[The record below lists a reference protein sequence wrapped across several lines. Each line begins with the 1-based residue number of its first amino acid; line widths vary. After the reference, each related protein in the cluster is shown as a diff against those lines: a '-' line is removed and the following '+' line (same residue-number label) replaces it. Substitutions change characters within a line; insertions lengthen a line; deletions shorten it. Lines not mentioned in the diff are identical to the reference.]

1 MSAPC
6 LLIAAGGTG
15 GHIFPGLAVA
25 EVLRAR
31 GWRIEWL
38 GSRGGLEEQLVPAR
52 HIPLHLL
59 AISGVRGKGLV
70 ALLLAPLR
78 IVAALIAA
86 RRVLNTAGATVV
98 LGMGGFAS
106 GPGGLMARLS
116 GRPLVI
122 HEQNAVAGM
131 TNRLLAKVA
140 TVVMQAFPNAFGDVD
155 LRTVGNPVRAD
166 LLKLPSAAERFAD
179 RSGALRILVVGG
191 SRGAAALNEQVPAAV
206 ALLSVSVSVSV
217 WHQTGRG
224 QQLTTCERYGAGAD
238 IKVEEFIDDM
248 AAAYSWADV
257 VICRAGALTVSEIA
271 AVGVPAI
278 FVPYPHAVD
287 DHQTANARYLSER
300 GAAWLLPQPELTPD
314 SLALRLQQLAGQRAV
329 LGQMATAAQAAA
341 ITDAAEQVAA
351 VCEQLVTKRK
361 FRDGGHRSV
370 AEQNGAN
377 RSNGNG

>member
-1 MSAPC
+1 MTAPC

-25 EVLRAR
+25 EVLRGR

-38 GSRGGLEEQLVPAR
+38 GSHGGLEEQLVPAR
-52 HIPLHLL
+52 NIPLHLL
-59 AISGVRGKGLV
+59 AISGLRGKGIAALV
-70 ALLLAPLR
+70 TAPLR
-78 IVAALIAA
+78 LLSALLAA
-86 RRVLNTAGATVV
+86 RKVLQQTNADVV

-106 GPGGLMARLS
+106 GPGGLMARLT
-116 GRPLVI
+116 GRALVI

-131 TNRLLAKVA
+131 TNKWLARVA
-140 TVVMQAFPNAFGDVD
+140 TVVLAAFPQAFATRSV
-155 LRTVGNPVRAD
+155 RAVGNPVRKE
-166 LLKLPSAAERFAD
+166 LLQLAEPVARFAE
-179 RSGALRILVVGG
+179 RSGALRVLVIGG
-191 SRGAAALNEQVPAAV
+191 SRGAAVLNETVPSALAQTTAAME
-206 ALLSVSVSVSV
+206 V

-224 QQLTTCERYGAGAD
+224 QHSVTAQRYGSRAD
-238 IKVEEFIDDM
+238 VKVSEFIDDM

-300 GAAWLLPQPELTPD
+300 NAAWLLPQNELTEAT
-314 SLALRLQQLAGQRAV
+314 LATRLQTLAADRALLQR
-329 LGQMATAAQAAA
+329 TAQAARAAA

-351 VCEQLVTKRK
+351 VCEQLLKMK
-361 FRDGGHRSV
+361 QDDDRS
-370 AEQNGAN
+370 NN
-377 RSNGNG
+377 DHSSNNFSTRSNGNG

>member
-1 MSAPC
+1 MTAPC

-25 EVLRAR
+25 EVLRGR

-38 GSRGGLEEQLVPAR
+38 GSHGGLEEQLVPAR
-52 HIPLHLL
+52 NIPLHLL
-59 AISGVRGKGLV
+59 AISGLRGKGIAALV
-70 ALLLAPLR
+70 AAPLR
-78 IVAALIAA
+78 LLSALLAA
-86 RRVLNTAGATVV
+86 RKVLQQTNANVV

-116 GRPLVI
+116 GRALVI

-131 TNRLLAKVA
+131 TNKLLARVA
-140 TVVMQAFPNAFGDVD
+140 HAVLAAFPNAFAGRAVPA
-155 LRTVGNPVRAD
+155 VGNPVRKE
-166 LLKLPSAAERFAD
+166 LLQIAAPAVRFAER
-179 RSGALRILVVGG
+179 RGALRVLVVGG
-191 SRGAAALNEQVPAAV
+191 SRGAAALNETVPAAIANMNADV
-206 ALLSVSVSVSV
+206 AV

-224 QQLTTCERYGAGAD
+224 HQGATAARYGSRND
-238 IKVEEFIDDM
+238 VKVSEFIDDM

-300 GAAWLLPQPELTPD
+300 HAAWLLPQTELNAAT
-314 SLALRLQQLAGQRAV
+314 LASRLQVLASDRA
-329 LGQMATAAQAAA
+329 LLQQMAQAARAAA

-351 VCEQLVTKRK
+351 VCEQLMNSQIK
-361 FRDGGHRSV
+361 
-370 AEQNGAN
+370 

>member
-25 EVLRAR
+25 DVLRAR

-38 GSRGGLEEQLVPAR
+38 GSSGGLEEQLVPAR
-52 HIPLHLL
+52 NIPLHLL
-59 AISGVRGKGLV
+59 AISGVRGKGAA
-70 ALLLAPLR
+70 ALLLAPFR

-122 HEQNAVAGM
+122 HEQNAIAGF

-140 TVVMQAFPNAFGDVD
+140 TVVMQAFPNAFGVAS
-155 LRTVGNPVRAD
+155 LPAVGNPVRAD
-166 LLKLPSAAERFAD
+166 LLKLPAASARFAD
-179 RSGALRILVVGG
+179 RSGALRVLVVGG
-191 SRGAAALNEQVPAAV
+191 SRGAAALNEQVPAAIGQL
-206 ALLSVSVSVSV
+206 ADAVSV
-217 WHQTGRG
+217 WHQTGRN
-224 QQLTTCERYGAGAD
+224 QQQATRARYGARAD
-238 IKVEEFIDDM
+238 IKVDEFIDDM

-300 GAAWLLPQPELTPD
+300 GAAWLLPQAELTPA
-314 SLALRLQQLAGQRAV
+314 SLATRLHELANQRAV
-329 LGQMATAAQAAA
+329 LAKMAEAAQAAA

-351 VCEQLVTKRK
+351 ACEQLVSKRK
-361 FRDGGHRSV
+361 F
-370 AEQNGAN
+370 